1 VTSSRSPRLVLKQ
14 PSKPPEMGELKLL
27 PCSHSD
33 AAEILEGQFAAFS
46 NPHEEFFFCL
56 FPKGEDREVA
66 VKRVVEWWVE
76 DESARYMKVVDVESG
91 EFASYCLASV
101 IKRGG
106 RECSG
111 GLWKER
117 AILEMR
123 ILIN

>member
-1 VTSSRSPRLVLKQ
+1 
-14 PSKPPEMGELKLL
+14 MGELKLL

-46 NPHEEFFFCL
+46 DPHEEFFFCL
-56 FPKGEDREVA
+56 FPKEEDREVA
-66 VKRVVEWWVE
+66 VKRVVE
-76 DESARYMKVVDVESG
+76 VVDVESG
-91 EFASYCLASV
+91 EFASCCLASV
-101 IKRGG
+101 IRREE
-106 RECSG
+106 RECSE

>member
-1 VTSSRSPRLVLKQ
+1 LFRDILPLVAARIETV
-14 PSKPPEMGELKLL
+14 SDSHFEMGELKLL

-46 NPHEEFFFCL
+46 DPHEEFFFCL

-66 VKRVVEWWVE
+66 VKRVVELWVE

-91 EFASYCLASV
+91 EFASCCLASV
-101 IKRGG
+101 IKREE
-106 RECSG
+106 RECSE

-117 AILEMR
+117 ATL
-123 ILIN
+123 